1 MTPGSWWTSD
11 FSRPFVTFIVA
22 KPQPAAFPASTF
34 AKTLLLSAHMS
45 GWTSPTHIV
54 LILLIALLLFG
65 AKRLPEIGRSLGTG
79 MREFKDSVTGHGP
92 AEPQQLPPAEPTATP
107 TAAASVKERESV

>member
-1 MTPGSWWTSD
+1 M
-11 FSRPFVTFIVA
+11 TFIVA
-22 KPQPAAFPASTF
+22 KPPPAAFPASTC
-34 AKTLLLSAHMS
+34 AETLLLSAHMS

-92 AEPQQLPPAEPTATP
+92 AEPHELPPAETTAT
-107 TAAASVKERESV
+107 TAATTSVHERESV